1 MRFKL
6 KNIITIILFLAIL
19 LGYSFSNE
27 FELYPA
33 SWTTFK
39 YHCDQ
44 PLNIKIK
51 KWDYNF
57 TTFSSVIRFNPWN
70 VLLTHNSINSFF
82 NTFPTW
88 YVLNNLYFAEWANM
102 VSLWTSDMYVANFT
116 LKTKEWFTWNSVLL
130 KFTDRFGNDPDL
142 SSPENTD
149 DSITI
154 TSPDFVWDTL
164 SWVTNATYYLEAYPC
179 VEDTNAPIVFNN
191 SWSPNINW
199 WRILGSWNDIK
210 LLLIDWIWINK
221 HYWYQGLPVNINN
234 YVPALNNVD
243 NQNWVNSWTIKVK
256 INNSANW
263 WNIETPILN
272 IYPYTGSEFPNRR
285 TWNSLDRGYW
295 VEFKNE
301 IPFEIEKQVT
311 ITVSGYDNY
320 NSLGNRF
327 LMNRTFVFNISE
339 NPSINIIN
347 PINASDNQDYNL
359 SGIYFYAKDSWAW
372 IDTGNVF
379 ITIPS
384 IYSGSELLLTGY
396 TYSWSELEFYLISW
410 SSEIGGASSYEIKLI
425 PKRKLPS
432 DTEIV
437 VTWMVLD
444 LVWNTG
450 FGNWSFSTRPS
461 CLDLWCFDILNINF
475 LSGNSFISNPRLFS
489 WEYLIVT
496 WLAYN
501 TNYPYFTWINSD
513 ILVCWFEYEWTVL
526 TWNVNIYS
534 DTWVL
539 INWYFYTW
547 NELYITGLNFVYNN
561 WTITVID

>member
-44 PLNIKIK
+44 PLKIKIK

-199 WRILGSWNDIK
+199 WRILWSWNTIK
-210 LLLIDWIWINK
+210 VLVLDWIWNK
-221 HYWYQGLPVNINN
+221 GHYWYQGLATDIDN
-234 YVPALNNVD
+234 YVLAPNNVD
-243 NQNWVNSWTIKVK
+243 NQNWVNSWTIVVQ

-384 IYSGSELLLTGY
+384 MYSGSELLLTGY

-534 DTWVL
+534 DSWL
-539 INWYFYTW
+539 IINGHFYTW
-547 NELYITGLNFVYNN
+547 EELYITWLNFTYNN
-561 WTITVID
+561 WTIVVLD